1 MCLPLGKFNDPSAL
15 TPYELLIFDTALA
28 RRQNGRI
35 VEWPNPLLIRA
46 DGSGVRVVAW
56 QSIVHLR
63 VPSLPQIHAD
73 FLPGFALQAE
83 VVAASEIEREVE
95 YASNELST
103 WASNI
108 AEQLDRLQ
116 DEVVEPY
123 QNLPRTERVQRRATV
138 AHAITERKRLLIEST
153 EVTNRPLRLI
163 GRVYVRAIGS
173 VQEGREDSNS
183 EAISMRMCMLHL
195 EAEGFHVEDV
205 HQEGRGYD
213 LYAKRGYEQ
222 RCVEVK
228 GLKRDKSPG
237 IMLEASEWLMA
248 QQLRDRV
255 LGLCVHILCFSS

>member
-1 MCLPLGKFNDPSAL
+1 MKSS
-15 TPYELLIFDTALA
+15 T
-28 RRQNGRI
+28 
-35 VEWPNPLLIRA
+35 
-46 DGSGVRVVAW
+46 
-56 QSIVHLR
+56 
-63 VPSLPQIHAD
+63 
-73 FLPGFALQAE
+73 
-83 VVAASEIEREVE
+83 
-95 YASNELST
+95 ASNELST

-228 GLKRDKSPG
+228 GLKRDESPG

-248 QQLRDRV
+248 QQLRDEYWVYVFTYCASAPELFGAYRNPV
-255 LGLCVHILCFSS
+255 ALFGDNKKLVRRFPYRRFHT